1 MKIKNALTIILP
13 IYGRELH
20 TRSFLKYLS
29 YIKCPFKVL
38 IADGGDKDQSQIINS
53 DTFPNVDMTYIKY
66 PYDKD
71 IKTYM
76 KKMADVYSRV
86 TTPLTIMM
94 DDDDLFCLNGMYEG
108 VEFLSNNND
117 YAGYRQDVREI
128 FFENGELNVEK
139 SLYKPPSIDSDV
151 ALERVKE
158 SIVNRNALWHDITRT
173 NVHAQFFNI
182 LSELEVNDLQLVV
195 SLQCYYP
202 PIFGKILR
210 ETKRPYYYHIPGSSL
225 IQGTGILTRY
235 VNWTKSETFDK
246 SAAQAVSILGNAL
259 AHHTSADLKS
269 SKKEFAETFF
279 RNILETTCLETKED
293 IDVDKETQL
302 YVKKY
307 LKMSKEYDNKVQK
320 CLLSNNSADPFKI
333 DKRMSYAMTL
343 GQSIGSIYDFVL
355 IKHDEKDE
363 HTIVLGDSHGRS
375 FTYNKEFLSIFI
387 GSGKEV
393 NFMSDESAME
403 TKRRLLNNLHRLD
416 RNKNIMLVFG
426 EPDVR
431 LYLENHNEIR
441 DLQGEKEYI
450 AACTDRYMAVIKEV
464 RKHISGNLIVYNAVP
479 CPRLEQNL
487 FSKKYN
493 SRLKRLCK
501 ENQIPFV
508 DIWNK
513 VVDKDNN
520 LDEKYSV
527 DHIHLSHLITPIVIK
542 NLKRKRLMSPT
553 VQEEKNYSWSY
564 LYKLDFHT
572 EEARIWG
579 DAAQNS
585 QADKFERTER
595 LRINLAILAKE
606 KLAHLEAGSKIL
618 FLQCAE
624 GFPAYFYPHAN
635 KYQIFGCDTEKDKIL
650 MARRLQSF
658 TGAQH
663 AAFAHY
669 PIDILEAARWPEF
682 DAAIYVCR
690 EEEEE
695 RKRILS
701 VMERIPAK
709 IKYMV

>member
-1 MKIKNALTIILP
+1 
-13 IYGRELH
+13 
-20 TRSFLKYLS
+20 
-29 YIKCPFKVL
+29 
-38 IADGGDKDQSQIINS
+38 
-53 DTFPNVDMTYIKY
+53 
-66 PYDKD
+66 
-71 IKTYM
+71 
-76 KKMADVYSRV
+76 
-86 TTPLTIMM
+86 
-94 DDDDLFCLNGMYEG
+94 
-108 VEFLSNNND
+108 
-117 YAGYRQDVREI
+117 
-128 FFENGELNVEK
+128 
-139 SLYKPPSIDSDV
+139 
-151 ALERVKE
+151 
-158 SIVNRNALWHDITRT
+158 
-173 NVHAQFFNI
+173 
-182 LSELEVNDLQLVV
+182 
-195 SLQCYYP
+195 
-202 PIFGKILR
+202 
-210 ETKRPYYYHIPGSSL
+210 
-225 IQGTGILTRY
+225 LTRY

-493 SRLKRLCK
+493 SRLK
-501 ENQIPFV
+501 
-508 DIWNK
+508 
-513 VVDKDNN
+513 
-520 LDEKYSV
+520 
-527 DHIHLSHLITPIVIK
+527 
-542 NLKRKRLMSPT
+542 
-553 VQEEKNYSWSY
+553 
-564 LYKLDFHT
+564 
-572 EEARIWG
+572 
-579 DAAQNS
+579 
-585 QADKFERTER
+585 
-595 LRINLAILAKE
+595 
-606 KLAHLEAGSKIL
+606 
-618 FLQCAE
+618 
-624 GFPAYFYPHAN
+624 
-635 KYQIFGCDTEKDKIL
+635 
-650 MARRLQSF
+650 
-658 TGAQH
+658 
-663 AAFAHY
+663 
-669 PIDILEAARWPEF
+669 
-682 DAAIYVCR
+682 
-690 EEEEE
+690 
-695 RKRILS
+695 
-701 VMERIPAK
+701 
-709 IKYMV
+709 